1 MTDTSF
7 NERFFHGRIKAASQH
22 LFWVGLAMVLLGI
35 AAIVFPI
42 ASTLVATLIFGWML
56 LFFGIIALFGSFS
69 IHGTGPFFGALL
81 VALLAIASGVFL
93 VANLV
98 AGAAAL
104 TLIVALLFSLQGA
117 SEMSFALDLRPLPG
131 WVGLLI
137 SGIISVGAAVLIV
150 AGWPGVSLVLLG
162 VLFGVNF
169 LSTGIAYVFVSRAAK
184 RTR

>member
-7 NERFFHGRIKAASQH
+7 PEGFFHGRIKAASRH
-22 LFWVGLAMVLLGI
+22 LFWVGLAMVVLGI
-35 AAIVFPI
+35 AAIIFPM
-42 ASTLVATLIFGWML
+42 ASTLVATLMVGWML

-93 VANLV
+93 VANPV

-117 SEMSFALDLRPLPG
+117 SEISFALDLRPFTG

-137 SGIISVGAAVLIV
+137 SGIISVGVAVLIV

-162 VLFGVNF
+162 ILFGVNF
-169 LSTGIAYVFVSRAAK
+169 LSTGIAYIFVSRTLK
-184 RTR
+184 GTR